1 MSCSL
6 QRQAGSK
13 HPSAPEGMSLN
24 GLLGCGWG
32 VPGGAELP
40 GSLSSS
46 CPAVTA
52 AFRCCR
58 DTMAPYT
65 IPTELIVVE
74 EIPRNQMGKVNKKEL
89 LKRFYPA

>member
-1 MSCSL
+1 M
-6 QRQAGSK
+6 GSWAVGGG
-13 HPSAPEGMSLN
+13 PRWGWL
-24 GLLGCGWG
+24 GLW
-32 VPGGAELP
+32 VLP
-40 GSLSSS
+40 GRFSPS

-52 AFRCCR
+52 ALWCCR